1 LKENQMNRER
11 SGILLLLG
19 DDTERERS
27 LAWLRGRGYR
37 AEAPRTAADAAA
49 MDTSG
54 FGLVVVDPALEARP
68 GFEGCARVGRQL
80 AATTTTLLVCNN
92 GAPANAAWSM
102 PTVRGTITRPMDERA
117 FVKMVETSFG
127 TPQDCGR
134 ETPLT
139 LLLRSDVVP
148 LSELEAAAIRDA
160 LRKLGGN
167 VTLAAKR
174 LGIGRTTLYRK
185 GKKYG
190 IRLRGP
196 EPTSTSAVRTP
207 S

>member
-1 LKENQMNRER
+1 MNRER

-19 DDTERERS
+19 DDSERERA

-37 AEAPRTAADAAA
+37 VEAPRTAAEATA
-49 MDTSG
+49 MDTSTV
-54 FGLVVVDPALEARP
+54 GLVVVDPTLEARP

-80 AATTTTLLVCNN
+80 AATTTTLLIGAN
-92 GAPANAAWSM
+92 GAPANAAWTPM
-102 PTVRGTITRPMDERA
+102 PTVRGTIPRPIDERTLL
-117 FVKMVETSFG
+117 KTIEQTFG
-127 TPQDCGR
+127 ASNDCGR

-196 EPTSTSAVRTP
+196 EPTTPSAVRTP